1 MSIKFRSWNEK
12 EQKFY
17 YFMDGKYYLD
27 SWFRIQCGNTIDFDW
42 KNAEQSTG
50 NYDKNNN
57 EIFENDIIIVGKYT
71 TKDFTYT
78 MKKHKWEWIAEQ
90 HNCGHSGIGSG
101 YWGNDIEV
109 IGNIHENKELLDV

>member
-1 MSIKFRSWNEK
+1 MYFENGDYSIT
-12 EQKFY
+12 Y
-17 YFMDGKYYLD
+17 
-27 SWFRIQCGNTIDFDW
+27 NTRCYKCSKVGFDW
-42 KNAEQSTG
+42 LNAEQSTG

-71 TKDFTYT
+71 TKNFTYT